1 MNPAMFK
8 VLVIDDEGATLT
20 MFRLFLKAYGYDV
33 LVAQSGKAGLDLHR
47 TERPQ
52 IVFTDLK
59 MPEIDGF
66 EVLRQIKKRDPDTE
80 VVVITG
86 HGDMDLIVQALNLEA
101 IDFINKPV
109 KRTALD
115 SALKRAESR
124 LQDAEARLPAVS
136 MKRKTKGAV
145 VSIRG
150 TLNGDAKK
158 MLFAAVEEAMAQNA
172 EGIVFDFDHSTA
184 CNGVGISLLTQVL
197 SDLRRKN
204 TPSYLSGLSE
214 NFIAIFDTVGISRLA
229 PIFDTADD
237 ALAKLAGGL

>member
-1 MNPAMFK
+1 MFK
-8 VLVIDDEGATLT
+8 VLVIDDERATLT
-20 MFRLFLKAYGYDV
+20 MFRLFLTAYGYEV
-33 LVAQSGKAGLDLHR
+33 LIAPSGRAGLELHR

-109 KRTALD
+109 NRAALD

-124 LQDAEARLPAVS
+124 LRTPESRYPDVS
-136 MKRKTKGAV
+136 MKRKPKGAV

-150 TLNGDAKK
+150 TLNGEAKGA
-158 MLFAAVEEAMAQNA
+158 LFASVEEALAQNA
-172 EGIVFDFDHSTA
+172 EGIVFDFDPGTA
-184 CNGVGISLLTQVL
+184 VNGVGIALLTQVL
-197 SDLRRKN
+197 SDLRSKN
-204 TPSYLSGLSE
+204 TRSYLSGLSE

-229 PIFDTADD
+229 PLFDTADD
-237 ALAKLAGGL
+237 ALARLAEDR

>member
-1 MNPAMFK
+1 MFK
-8 VLVIDDEGATLT
+8 VLVIDDERATLT
-20 MFRLFLKAYGYDV
+20 MFRLFLTAYGYEV
-33 LVAQSGKAGLDLHR
+33 LVAQSGREGLESHR

-66 EVLRQIKKRDPDTE
+66 EVLRQIKRRDPDTE
-80 VVVITG
+80 VIVITG

-109 KRTALD
+109 KRVALD

-124 LQDAEARLPAVS
+124 LRNPGARLPDVS
-136 MKRKTKGAV
+136 MKRKRKGAV

-150 TLNGDAKK
+150 TLNAEAKGR
-158 MLFAAVEEAMAQNA
+158 LFSAVEKALVQNA
-172 EGIVFDFDHSTA
+172 KGIVFDFDPSA
-184 CNGVGISLLTQVL
+184 AVNGAGLSLLTQVL

-204 TPSYLSGLSE
+204 TPSCLSGLSE

-229 PIFDTADD
+229 PLFDTVDD
-237 ALAKLAGGL
+237 ALADLAEGR